1 MHRLLISILVALRV
15 LSPESSFII
24 THQSPKSVSLLNP
37 ITEECLAEKNPA
49 DCINVADI
57 RSILISDMTFEEKV
71 NPLAQINGFLPDVV
85 ISYQAGLNIYIDF
98 IFKTAMIQNSRSK
111 ESQYLQLSDYG
122 NLRLLELVLEIYPE
136 DDFLKVVLEGEKARQ
151 R

>member
-1 MHRLLISILVALRV
+1 M
-15 LSPESSFII
+15 
-24 THQSPKSVSLLNP
+24 
-37 ITEECLAEKNPA
+37 AEKNPA